1 MGLDVIGRSKDMHRL
16 MRLLILFS
24 IFFSLA
30 GASII
35 CAQDQQK
42 SLDDDFLHQLFLS
55 AKDGRTDKE
64 TLVKKINSL
73 AKEDFDQQYKGNV
86 KNIELE
92 GIYELAKNCYVTCH
106 TAQLMSGEEVYLFH
120 AHLFGKIEN
129 SNVQIHGRGK
139 EDLAE
144 FGKFMMMSESG
155 KIKFIRYFFKTY
167 AKIEL
172 PS

>member
-1 MGLDVIGRSKDMHRL
+1 MTRMSKDMHKL
-16 MRLLILFS
+16 MRLLISFS
-24 IFFSLA
+24 VFFSLA
-30 GASII
+30 GASIVR
-35 CAQDQQK
+35 AQDQQK
-42 SLDDDFLHQLFLS
+42 LLEDDFLHQLFLS

-73 AKEDFDQQYKGNV
+73 AKDNFDQQYKGNV

-106 TAQLMSGEEVYLFH
+106 TAQLMSGEEVFLFH
-120 AHLFGKIEN
+120 AHVFSKFEN
-129 SNVQIHGRGK
+129 NDVQIHGRGK
-139 EDLAE
+139 EDMAE

-155 KIKFIRYFFKTY
+155 KMKFIRYFFKTY

-172 PS
+172 PL

>member
-1 MGLDVIGRSKDMHRL
+1 MHKL
-16 MRLLILFS
+16 MRLLISFS
-24 IFFSLA
+24 VIFLLA
-30 GASII
+30 GVSIV

-55 AKDGRTDKE
+55 GKDGTTDKE

-73 AKEDFDQQYKGNV
+73 AKENFDQQYKGNV
-86 KNIELE
+86 KNIDLE
-92 GIYELAKNCYVTCH
+92 GIYEVAKTCYVTCH
-106 TAQLMSGEEVYLFH
+106 TAQLTSGEEVFLFH
-120 AHLFGKIEN
+120 AHIFGKLE
-129 SNVQIHGRGK
+129 SHDVQIHGRGK
-139 EDLAE
+139 EDMAE

-155 KIKFIRYFFKTY
+155 KIKFIRYFFRTY